1 LGLCQEPVIC
11 FDHTSTRSRTRE
23 GTINKQQNKEGE
35 RRMPHAV
42 RRAPPTIAFIHQ
54 SINRIHQ
61 PSLIPFDSP
70 SSTNDIYLQPTPGDT
85 DYTTTSTTSLGKSL
99 SDVVFGFG
107 WFGLRRG
114 RRGDR
119 TKDKGISRRWFRC
132 QKMKEVIVLSYYR
145 TSDKVDGG
153 CTSCGSQ
160 RSRTSKQ
167 ENVDDISTTSY

>member
-1 LGLCQEPVIC
+1 MLCAVPHQQL
-11 FDHTSTRSRTRE
+11 RSS
-23 GTINKQQNKEGE
+23 IN
-35 RRMPHAV
+35 
-42 RRAPPTIAFIHQ
+42 Q
-54 SINRIHQ
+54 SIEFINLH
-61 PSLIPFDSP
+61 LYLFDSS